1 MFTRILVPVDFTE
14 PATKPLET
22 AVELARAGGGTVVL
36 LSVVDD
42 SFPNPDILSFQMPW
56 ADYYRHLREA
66 ARAKL
71 VELQQR
77 CDTDCP
83 VDVCVVRGNPA
94 RAIAEFAEEE
104 GCDLIVMATHG
115 ARGLQHALLGSV
127 TRRVLHLAP
136 CPVLVLRL
144 AAGKGR
150 AARGR
155 RTARPRAS

>member
-1 MFTRILVPVDFTE
+1 MFEKILVPVDFAE
-14 PATKPLET
+14 PAARPVDIATG
-22 AVELARAGGGTVVL
+22 LARQSRGTVIL

-71 VELQQR
+71 EELQQQFGR
-77 CDTDCP
+77 GLSI
-83 VDVCVVRGNPA
+83 DVCVIRGHPA
-94 RAIAEFAEEE
+94 QAIAQFAEEE
-104 GCDLIVMATHG
+104 SCDLIVMATHG

-136 CPVLVLRL
+136 CPVLVVRL
-144 AAGKGR
+144 PADE
-150 AARGR
+150 
-155 RTARPRAS
+155 